1 MALIAHYKLDGDA
14 TDCVGSNHGSASN
27 VSWVNGKLGQ
37 AGSFTNSTVSIGT
50 GNTFLPLPNLSLS
63 AWIKTPGLGD
73 GMSLNGI
80 LSITYGLTF
89 YLTESGILSLR
100 MDDGSSLPA
109 VTGGGS
115 LNDNE
120 FHHVCAT
127 YDGTHR
133 RLYIDGVRVHESLF
147 SGWKST
153 TRWMTNGAVIG
164 QENNNG
170 PVYRFNGL
178 IDDVRIYD
186 HALSKKEVQEL
197 AKAKVLHYTF
207 NDFQEPAEN
216 LVASASLS
224 SYAPY
229 HNISGNADLVSMAWA
244 TTNAYITING
254 FGTLQGKTL
263 TVSGTMKKN
272 GIPYLPSFTKVSTY
286 QANNATI
293 HVRNT
298 NTGRFEITQYYD
310 STNSWLFHTGFT
322 ANSGDVITIED
333 FQVEEKDH
341 ATPFVN
347 GTRTGVIQD
356 SSGQGNDAT
365 LALTT
370 TPKWTSDSKLGAG
383 AYDFEPA
390 KYINTGLPIRSYNCS
405 STDSKNTISCWV
417 KLKANPSGD
426 ATLVG
431 GAYYS
436 GFALAVNTSGQIRGY
451 YRNSTSSYNTSSYTL
466 TKNVWFHVAV
476 VQDLSVNKLRLYV
489 NGVKTAETSV
499 TNSNFGQETMF
510 FQINRYQQTGGNTFG
525 TCNVD
530 LDDVIWYA
538 SALTDDQVLE
548 LYQTRASLDDQ
559 GNLLC

>member
-14 TDCVGSNHGSASN
+14 TDSVGSNHGVGN
-27 VSWVNGKLGQ
+27 VTSVGGK
-37 AGSFTNSTVSIGT
+37 IGT
-50 GNTFLPLPNLSLS
+50 AVNMTSNGTLTFDTSISKNYTISFWVKLKSEFNGNYRKFFQKSSNRSPGFWFHSSSNRLHLRQVTSNNGNSGSDTSTSLTVDEWYHVAFS
-63 AWIKTPGLGD
+63 CNDKGD
-73 GMSLNGI
+73 DSIRFETYLNGVLDSSYNQTGTVI
-80 LSITYGLTF
+80 ATGDTI
-89 YLTESGILSLR
+89 SLLQQ
-100 MDDGSSLPA
+100 DCD
-109 VTGGGS
+109 
-115 LNDNE
+115 
-120 FHHVCAT
+120 
-127 YDGTHR
+127 
-133 RLYIDGVRVHESLF
+133 
-147 SGWKST
+147 
-153 TRWMTNGAVIG
+153 
-164 QENNNG
+164 
-170 PVYRFNGL
+170 

-186 HALSKKEVQEL
+186 HALSQKEVQEL

-207 NDFQEPAEN
+207 NDFQEPTEN
-216 LVASASLS
+216 LVASASLG

-229 HNISGNADLVSMAWA
+229 HNISGNADVVSMTWA
-244 TTNAYITING
+244 TTNAYITIGG

-272 GIPYLPSFTKVSTY
+272 GIPYLPSFGRVSTY
-286 QANNATI
+286 QANNAII

-298 NTGRFEITQYYD
+298 NTGRFEITQSYN
-310 STNSWLFHTGFT
+310 STSGWLFHTGFT
-322 ANSGDVITIED
+322 ANPGDVVTIED

-356 SSGQGNDAT
+356 SSGQGNDAALS
-365 LALTT
+365 LAT
-370 TPKWTSDSKLGAG
+370 TPKWVDDSKLGTG